1 MIMKQPLLAS
11 LTLAAALLAA
21 PCLADTVAREQ
32 FAWRAQL
39 ELPRDASLARVS
51 LPADALLELQS
62 GDARDV
68 RVFNAAGNSVPLAR
82 LPAPAAPAAAAAAT
96 RTYPALAFNTAP
108 APGPRPRG
116 AVQVRI
122 DDGGRGRSVW
132 VQLDGAGAGAGSTPH
147 AALFATRT
155 EKLPLK
161 GLKVQ
166 ATLPPNTPV
175 PVTVSTSA
183 DLAQW
188 SRVPV
193 RGRLY
198 RFEGEGA
205 PANDT
210 LEFDG
215 PVVLEGRYLRLDWD
229 AQAAVTI
236 AAVAGVVA
244 PPANAPPRLRAPLPT
259 PQPADKGALEIH
271 TGFLTPMAAIAL
283 STANPNTLLP
293 VRILGRN
300 EVSEPWRTLAHTV
313 IYRLGS
319 GADAATNLAAQ
330 VRGQS
335 VRWLRIESTSG
346 ADLGPERIQAEAE
359 FAPIELVFVATGAPP
374 FDLAFGRPA
383 TPPGAVPL
391 ATITSALG
399 HRKLEDLPEAR
410 VGAAIRQAPA
420 KGAMFGWPSE
430 ATGPGKR
437 TVLWSVLVA
446 GVLILA
452 AVAWSL
458 LRQLKADRPRS

>member
-1 MIMKQPLLAS
+1 MKQAFLVC
-11 LTLAAALLAA
+11 LTMATALLAA

-51 LPADALLELQS
+51 LPADALLQLQS
-62 GDARDV
+62 SDARDV
-68 RVFNAAGNSVPLAR
+68 RVFNAAGKAVPLAR
-82 LPAPAAPAAAAAAT
+82 MPAPAAPAAAASAT
-96 RTYPALAFNTAP
+96 RSYPALAFNTAP
-108 APGPRPRG
+108 APGPRPQG

-122 DDGGRGRSVW
+122 DEGGRGRSVW
-132 VQLDGAGAGAGSTPH
+132 VQLDGTAAGAASAPH
-147 AALFATRT
+147 AALFATRA

-161 GLKVQ
+161 GLRVQ

-215 PVVLEGRYLRLDWD
+215 PVLLEGRYLRLDWD
-229 AQAAVTI
+229 AQAAISV
-236 AAVAGVVA
+236 AAVTGVVA

-259 PQPADKGALEIH
+259 PQPAGKGALEIN

-283 STANPNTLLP
+283 STANANTLLP

-313 IYRLGS
+313 VYRLGS
-319 GADAATNLAAQ
+319 GADEATNLAAQ
-330 VRGQS
+330 VNGPS
-335 VRWLRIESTSG
+335 VRWLRIESSTG

-359 FAPIELVFVATGAPP
+359 FAPIELVFVATGSPP

-383 TPPGAVPL
+383 TPQGAVPL
-391 ATITSALG
+391 ATIAAALG
-399 HRKLEDLPEAR
+399 QRKLEDLPEAR
-410 VGAAIRQAPA
+410 VGAAIRQPPA
-420 KGAMFGWPSE
+420 KGPMFGWPSE
-430 ATGPGKR
+430 ASAPGQR
-437 TVLWSVLVA
+437 TVLWTVLVA
-446 GVLILA
+446 GVLILG

-458 LRQLKADRPRS
+458 LRQLKAGRPGS